1 MATSLRALG
10 VALLPLP
17 LLLALACDDKKDA
30 PATAASTPVMTAP
43 SATSP
48 AAPSATTSAAPV
60 VAKEPDAIAAQHVL
74 VAYRGA
80 ERAPKTVTRSK
91 ADARKRAE
99 EVATKAKAGADFTAL
114 VNEYSDDPGAKD
126 RQGSL
131 GKFTRAKMAKA
142 FSDAAFALDVDKTSG
157 VVETPFGFHVIK
169 RNQ

>member
-1 MATSLRALG
+1 MATSLRALT
-10 VALLPLP
+10 LLP
-17 LLLALACDDKKDA
+17 LLLLACDDKKDVTPA
-30 PATAASTPVMTAP
+30 PAASTVVTAP

-48 AAPSATTSAAPV
+48 TPSASASAPAV
-60 VAKEPDAIAAQHVL
+60 VKEPDSIAAQHVL

-91 ADARKRAE
+91 VDARKRAE
-99 EVATKAKAGADFTAL
+99 EVATKAQAGADFTAL

-142 FSDAAFALDVDKTSG
+142 FSDAAFALEVDKTSG